1 MISELIK
8 KLKNSIK
15 IFRLLFRSRYFG
27 FVQGHSY
34 ITNSEM
40 LEIKSLIG
48 RNDDESEDII
58 ATFEIKFSEII
69 GEGKSVS
76 FAAARMAFFSLMK
89 ELKICSGDE
98 VILQAFNCSV
108 MVNAIWR
115 VGARPVFADIDPK
128 TFGSSEKEIEKKITS
143 RTKMIVA
150 QHSFGIPCQIE
161 GIIKLAKKHNIFLLE
176 DCALSLGSTISGIAV
191 GDWGDA
197 ALFSTDH
204 SKPLN
209 TFIGGLI
216 YSKDDKLIKGLQQ
229 SKLKIENLSVRH
241 QIKIFEQ
248 LIFERRY
255 FNPGNLGIG
264 YFISYSKVVLHKLKI
279 RSWSSPVLT
288 DDYVKLNN
296 NSEGNYPYPAKFPS
310 FLAKLGLYELER
322 WDHEKEKRISLFKSY
337 LNFCNKINYNQ
348 FLPEAYFDTSLQI
361 VPLRFV
367 FNHPNA
373 NHIRGKMATSFDV
386 EGFWFLKPIV
396 ACDRPSDL
404 GYVDGSCVI
413 AEKAGKEIINFPCI
427 FDHSYDS
434 NLLGVLKNALTEHN

>member
-8 KLKNSIK
+8 KLKNSINF
-15 IFRLLFRSRYFG
+15 FRLSFRSRYFG

-40 LEIKSLIG
+40 REIKILIG
-48 RNDDESEDII
+48 KNDDESENII
-58 ATFEIKFSEII
+58 SSFEIGFSEII

-89 ELKICSGDE
+89 ELKIGSGDE

-115 VGARPVFADIDPK
+115 IGAIPVFADIDPK

-150 QHSFGIPCQIE
+150 QHSFGIPCKIE
-161 GIIKLAKKHNIFLLE
+161 GIVKLAKSHNIFLLE
-176 DCALSLGSTISGIAV
+176 DCALSLGSTISGISI

-197 ALFSTDH
+197 SLFSTDH

-216 YSKDDKLIKGLQQ
+216 YSKNYKLIKRLQQ
-229 SKLKIENLSVRH
+229 SRATIDNLSVRH
-241 QIKIFEQ
+241 QRKIFEQ
-248 LIFERRY
+248 IIFERKY
-255 FNPGNLGIG
+255 FNTEKLGIG
-264 YFISYSKVVLHKLKI
+264 SFISYCKVVLTKLKI
-279 RSWSSPVLT
+279 SNWSSPVLT
-288 DDYVKLNN
+288 DDYVKPNENN
-296 NSEGNYPYPAKFPS
+296 QANYPYPAKLPS
-310 FLAKLGLYELER
+310 FLAKLGLYELNR
-322 WDHEKEKRISLFKSY
+322 WNHEKENRVALLKAYLHVCEKS
-337 LNFCNKINYNQ
+337 NCNQ
-348 FLPEAYFDTSLQI
+348 FLPLAYFDTSLQI

-367 FNHPNA
+367 LSHPESDDL
-373 NHIRGKMATSFDV
+373 RKKMASNVDV

-396 ACDRPSDL
+396 ACERSSDL

-413 AEKAGKEIINFPCI
+413 AEKAGKEIINFPCTL
-427 FDHSYDS
+427 DHYYDS
-434 NLLGVLKNALTEHN
+434 NLLGVLKNALTSHN